1 MIGGVLSS
9 ELLRLSLDEIVLCP
23 PAFVEGAGVVGRGRV
38 NVRVIPV
45 IVLLF
50 VGVEVVPARPR
61 RTTTGST
68 VGRVPL
74 FVITLVAFV
83 LAIVASALQEPHQ
96 NTYSEDE
103 EDTPKEES
111 L

>member
-1 MIGGVLSS
+1 MFGGVLSS

-23 PAFVEGAGVVGRGRV
+23 ATFVEGAGVVGRGRV

-45 IVLLF
+45 IVLLL
-50 VGVEVVPARPR
+50 VSVEVVPACPR
-61 RTTTGST
+61 RATTGST
-68 VGRVPL
+68 VGGIPL
-74 FVITLVAFV
+74 FVITLIAFV
-83 LAIVASALQEPHQ
+83 LAIVASPLQKPHQ
-96 NTYSEDE
+96 NAHSKDE